1 MTDSFSSIE
10 TPTAPERQGQLTLEQ
25 LLAIT
30 ADIHHQPDWR
40 SAANKACAYYD
51 GEQLSPEL
59 IATLQ
64 ERSQPLTMHN
74 LIAPTPVAWPIWAR
88 RAAMFLPPYL
98 QTGIVS

>member
-88 RAAMFLPPYL
+88 RAAMPMP
-98 QTGIVS
+98 GC